1 MRYNETRFCI
11 YYNNYNSFR
20 SFLFEVLK
28 TFLIVNN
35 QSLPATARRTVDNII
50 LSQILNLGGIVD
62 KKSAGFD
69 ENIELALYDC
79 LLSSVIA
86 PSDTQA
92 NVMPMALKVFQNG
105 LNSRINQV

>member
-1 MRYNETRFCI
+1 M
-11 YYNNYNSFR
+11 YYINYNSIRFY
-20 SFLFEVLK
+20 FEVLK
-28 TFLIVNN
+28 TFLIISN
-35 QSLPATARRTVDNII
+35 QSLPATARRTVDSVI
-50 LSQILNLGGIVD
+50 LSQILNLGCMVD
-62 KKSAGFD
+62 KKSSGFD